1 MASLV
6 VIDNDGN
13 DQMIKRNHLRGG
25 DGSIKAK
32 EQGNYKIHDGATSL
46 NDHIDANKLAKLNKC
61 FGYWHLHLKVFVTD

>member
-13 DQMIKRNHLRGG
+13 DQMIKRNHLWRG

-46 NDHIDANKLAKLNKC
+46 YFDDSRLAKLRKC
-61 FGYWHLHLKVFVTD
+61 VNAGYKLFLLGPLG

>member
-32 EQGNYKIHDGATSL
+32 EQGNHKIHDGATSF
-46 NDHIDANKLAKLNKC
+46 DDFDDSRLAKLRNC
-61 FGYWHLHLKVFVTD
+61 VNAGYKLCLLAPLG